1 MKAKRISAWIIAV
14 SLCMTNSGLVYAAE
28 NTGVEESSIQE
39 VQEEDSIKEKK
50 DEEPAAECVSEN
62 VQAEISNE
70 NELSGEITTETE
82 NVAENGNS
90 NVEWSVDKANQ
101 NNASE
106 NKKEEVTGV
115 YTDSNGIIWY
125 YGFAT
130 EQSGPIQD
138 YQLVV
143 NPGEAEL
150 LYCDAQNAIN
160 KQIIEIPEYINGYR
174 VIAVRNVVLEKNEN
188 AVEIRIPASMT
199 HFIADTNPLF
209 DDFPKL
215 EKITVDKQN
224 PYFYDIDGVLYGDF
238 PDYNTALQSYTSFS
252 GAGIYL
258 IKYPEGR
265 EENNINLPAG
275 VKEAS
280 FENLKNRYIRCP
292 LTMDWCRLEN
302 ISDSVILLCYTNLE
316 HEFYGY
322 MMPSFYGMD
331 LVNCKIIVKNQ
342 EMKEMIQNQNRLE
355 NCINTNVL
363 LESELSAE
371 ERNAYLTPATDVTF
385 TDGSRTKNITL
396 EPEENCTIDYQL
408 VPEDTTDVVTW
419 KSSDDSIAKV
429 ECVNGKVTV
438 TGEANGECVI
448 TGTVHDQYTVNLNV
462 KVKRAVTRI
471 DIVYDGQVSPERIVS
486 DTKDISPYPELRI
499 YPYDAPYRENV
510 TWESSNPSVIS
521 VEKSSYIEGAGNKY
535 YSHQAYMHVHG
546 PGEVT
551 ITAKYTDKETKQVVS
566 RSIQLKLTRSIEENS
581 VSSSDCGYN
590 GASDANECQYTYN
603 GSQIKPKINVTDLK
617 YDTVLKEG
625 TDYTVSYKNNV
636 NPGIG
641 EAIVKGI
648 GNYTGKVVY
657 EFTILKTSIRKATV
671 KTETCQ
677 YNGKAQEPSVT
688 VTLNGKTLK
697 KGTDYTLSY
706 NNNINPGTGEIIIKG
721 KGGYTGK
728 TVAYFEIQKK
738 NSTTDS
744 GKKTEKSGQKITG
757 ISSSYKK
764 AYNSSFTLKPKAKGK
779 LTYKS
784 SNTKVA
790 TVNSKGKVKIKG
802 TGKVTITITA
812 KETSAYKKQTKK
824 VTIYAVP
831 GKRDIK
837 KLSSGKKKLTVQ
849 WKKDNRSDGYQVQ
862 YSTDKKFKKN
872 VKNVVIG
879 KKQTTKQTIKKLKTG
894 KKYYVRIRSYKKISG
909 KKYYGTWSSK
919 KTVKVK

>member
-1 MKAKRISAWIIAV
+1 
-14 SLCMTNSGLVYAAE
+14 MTNSGLVYAAE

-363 LESELSAE
+363 LESELSSE
-371 ERNAYLTPATDVTF
+371 ERNAYLTPATDLTF
-385 TDGSRTKNITL
+385 ADGTRTQNIAL
-396 EPEENCTIDYQL
+396 EPEESCTIDYHL
-408 VPEDTTDVVTW
+408 LPADTTDVVTW

-448 TGTVHDQYTVNLNV
+448 TGIVHDQYTVNLNV

-657 EFTILKTSIRKATV
+657 KFTILKTSIRKATV

-779 LTYKS
+779 ITYKS

-872 VKNVVIG
+872 VKSVVIG

>member
-1 MKAKRISAWIIAV
+1 MKMKRISAWIIAV

-50 DEEPAAECVSEN
+50 DEEPAAECVSED

-70 NELSGEITTETE
+70 NELSREITTETE

-371 ERNAYLTPATDVTF
+371 ERNAYLTPATDLTF
-385 TDGSRTKNITL
+385 ADGSRTKNITL

-462 KVKRAVTRI
+462 SVKRSVTKI
-471 DIVYDGQVSPERIVS
+471 DMEYGCNLNPERIVS
-486 DTKDISPYPELRI
+486 DMKNRGSLTLNI
-499 YPYDAPYRENV
+499 YPYDAKYRENV
-510 TWESSNPSVIS
+510 IWESSDPSVIS
-521 VEKSSYIEGAGNKY
+521 VKKGSEGVCDKY
-535 YSHQAYMHVHG
+535 YYHTADWKVYK
-546 PGEVT
+546 PGEAT
-551 ITAKYTDKETKQVVS
+551 ITAKYTDKETKQVIS
-566 RSIQLKLTRSIEENS
+566 RSIQLKFTKAIRECSAQAADCTYTGKSLKPEVIIKDGS
-581 VSSSDCGYN
+581 V
-590 GASDANECQYTYN
+590 
-603 GSQIKPKINVTDLK
+603 KLK
-617 YDTVLKEG
+617 QG
-625 TDYTVSYKNNV
+625 TDYTISYSDNTK
-636 NPGIG
+636 PGTG
-641 EAIVKGI
+641 KAIIKGT
-648 GNYTGKVVY
+648 GNYTG
-657 EFTILKTSIRKATV
+657 E
-671 KTETCQ
+671 
-677 YNGKAQEPSVT
+677 
-688 VTLNGKTLK
+688 
-697 KGTDYTLSY
+697 
-706 NNNINPGTGEIIIKG
+706 
-721 KGGYTGK
+721 

-738 NSTTDS
+738 NSTTDSGEKDQKTDQKKDDTTDS

-779 LTYKS
+779 ITYKS

>member
-50 DEEPAAECVSEN
+50 NEEPAAECVSED

-82 NVAENGNS
+82 NVAENGTQEQHDWEGKLYSDGTAEITKYTGSDKDVVIPSTIEGHTVTSLEQEVFYKNTT
-90 NVEWSVDKANQ
+90 VE
-101 NNASE
+101 
-106 NKKEEVTGV
+106 T
-115 YTDSNGIIWY
+115 IH
-125 YGFAT
+125 
-130 EQSGPIQD
+130 
-138 YQLVV
+138 
-143 NPGEAEL
+143 
-150 LYCDAQNAIN
+150 
-160 KQIIEIPEYINGYR
+160 
-174 VIAVRNVVLEKNEN
+174 
-188 AVEIRIPASMT
+188 IPATVIHMGHPGDVVIT
-199 HFIADTNPLF
+199 TF
-209 DDFPKL
+209 DGTKSL
-215 EKITVDKQN
+215 RSITVEEGN
-224 PYFYDIDGVLYGDF
+224 PVYFSRDGVLFRYAADNGK
-238 PDYNTALQSYTSFS
+238 PM
-252 GAGIYL
+252 IER
-258 IKYPEGR
+258 YPENKPGETYIIPR
-265 EENNINLPAG
+265 DVDAIGTFYQPKNLRKIVVPDTVSFISISAFTG
-275 VKEAS
+275 LSDATIVFCHTEPSQVRVRDRFAS
-280 FENLKNRYIRCP
+280 
-292 LTMDWCRLEN
+292 LT
-302 ISDSVILLCYTNLE
+302 
-316 HEFYGY
+316 
-322 MMPSFYGMD
+322 
-331 LVNCKIIVKNQ
+331 NCKIIVKNQ
-342 EMKEMIQNQNRLE
+342 AMKEAIGSADDFYNSE
-355 NCINTNVL
+355 NTSVL

-371 ERNAYLTPATDVTF
+371 ERNAYLTPATDLTF
-385 TDGSRTKNITL
+385 ADGSRTKNITL

-408 VPEDTTDVVTW
+408 FPEDTTDVVTW

-429 ECVNGKVTV
+429 ECVNGQVTV

-448 TGTVHDQYTVNLNV
+448 TGIVHDQYTVNLNV
-462 KVKRAVTRI
+462 SVKRSVTKI
-471 DIVYDGQVSPERIVS
+471 DMEYGCNLNPERIVS
-486 DTKDISPYPELRI
+486 DMKNRGSLTLNI
-499 YPYDAPYRENV
+499 YPYDAKYRENV
-510 TWESSNPSVIS
+510 IWESSDPSVIS
-521 VEKSSYIEGAGNKY
+521 VKKGSEGVCDKY
-535 YSHQAYMHVHG
+535 YYHTADWKVYK
-546 PGEVT
+546 PGEAT
-551 ITAKYTDKETKQVVS
+551 ITAKYTDKETKQVIS
-566 RSIQLKLTRSIEENS
+566 RSIRLKFTKAIRECSAQAADCTYTGKSLKPEVIIKDGS
-581 VSSSDCGYN
+581 VKL
-590 GASDANECQYTYN
+590 
-603 GSQIKPKINVTDLK
+603 KP
-617 YDTVLKEG
+617 G
-625 TDYTVSYKNNV
+625 TDYTISYSDNTK
-636 NPGIG
+636 PGTG
-641 EAIVKGI
+641 KAIIKGI
-648 GNYTGKVVY
+648 GNYTG
-657 EFTILKTSIRKATV
+657 E
-671 KTETCQ
+671 
-677 YNGKAQEPSVT
+677 
-688 VTLNGKTLK
+688 
-697 KGTDYTLSY
+697 
-706 NNNINPGTGEIIIKG
+706 
-721 KGGYTGK
+721 

-738 NSTTDS
+738 NSTTDSGEKDQKTDQKKDDTTDS

-802 TGKVTITITA
+802 TGKVTISITA